1 MGSSVCPPAVESL
14 MGPRV
19 SASAA
24 GRPQLR
30 GRVPFSVHVWCC
42 RGLAGLCRASQV
54 VPGRPS
60 ARRRMCTQCPATCR
74 ARPGLSACPG
84 TSFEAQFKCHIYTDS
99 FPGLSG
105 WDRPSGPLV
114 TTPTSGALTALQMGC
129 CADCS
134 KTQLACSAVSSPRRR
149 VLGRHLL
156 KDELG
161 RTTETVC
168 I

>member
-60 ARRRMCTQCPATCR
+60 ARRRMCTQCPATR
-74 ARPGLSACPG
+74 WARPGLSACPG

-99 FPGLSG
+99 FPGLWLGQAIWSIG
-105 WDRPSGPLV
+105 HDTHFWSTHSTADGLLRRLFQDPASLQCRLL
-114 TTPTSGALTALQMGC
+114 PTAAGTRQ
-129 CADCS
+129 
-134 KTQLACSAVSSPRRR
+134 TLAE
-149 VLGRHLL
+149 G
-156 KDELG
+156 
-161 RTTETVC
+161 
-168 I
+168 